1 MRTTGFRS
9 MVLYILLAA
18 FLGGLG
24 YLLYQFV
31 VNGSQWAM
39 QPYNGHVYS
48 ENSTVKLGDIT
59 DRDGNLLATTEDGAR
74 LYSQD
79 ETVRRSLLHTVGD
92 PYGYISTSVQYTMR
106 AQLSGYN
113 IITGLNDTIFNRMGS
128 DIALT
133 IDQDAC
139 VAAYNALG
147 GKNGAVIVYNYETG
161 EILAKVSTPTF
172 DPNAVPEDLETNEA
186 YKGVYLDN
194 TLSGSFTPGSI
205 FKIVTAAAAMRAM
218 EEGLFELEQPV
229 AELLPAYRD
238 AYLLKDGARVKP
250 ESVMTVRHLM
260 TMSAGLNY
268 NFNRASVRRANER
281 RGGCATTVEIAEALA
296 EDPLDF
302 EPGARFQYSLCHDV
316 LAAVIEKAS
325 GMTFRDY
332 VRTRILDPL
341 GMKDTDFDTTDAP
354 RALSALYSW
363 DGEKKRVVLQPSR
376 NNFVLSP
383 AYYSGGAGLCAT
395 ASDYAAFA
403 DAMAC
408 GGVGGSGAR
417 ILKDASIE
425 RLRAERLSSF
435 SAIQQFSCTCGPDY
449 GYGLG
454 VRTRSRFDHGVV
466 SALGGGARAG
476 GPDEALAAFLDTLL
490 AAVMEDL

>member
-1 MRTTGFRS
+1 MNFEPLHEAMQS
-9 MVLYILLAA
+9 LAA
-18 FLGGLG
+18 KGVPALELIVMRDHETLFHEVMG
-24 YLLYQFV
+24 Y
-31 VNGSQWAM
+31 SDAAR
-39 QPYNGHVYS
+39 
-48 ENSTVKLGDIT
+48 TVKAAPS
-59 DRDGNLLATTEDGAR
+59 DRYW
-74 LYSQD
+74 LYSC
-79 ETVRRSLLHTVGD
+79 TK
-92 PYGYISTSVQYTMR
+92 P
-106 AQLSGYN
+106 
-113 IITGLNDTIFNRMGS
+113 
-128 DIALT
+128 
-133 IDQDAC
+133 
-139 VAAYNALG
+139 
-147 GKNGAVIVYNYETG
+147 
-161 EILAKVSTPTF
+161 
-172 DPNAVPEDLETNEA
+172 
-186 YKGVYLDN
+186 
-194 TLSGSFTPGSI
+194 
-205 FKIVTAAAAMRAM
+205 VTAAAAMRAM

-268 NFNRASVRRANER
+268 NFNRESVRRANER

-363 DGEKKRVVLQPSR
+363 DGEKKRVVLQPSK

-466 SALGGGARAG
+466 SALGEFGWDGAAG
-476 GPDEALAAFLDTLL
+476 ADILIDPVHRLSMVYVQHVLGWPNMLGAVHLQLRDVLYPILNLA
-490 AAVMEDL
+490 

>member
-1 MRTTGFRS
+1 MGYS
-9 MVLYILLAA
+9 DAA
-18 FLGGLG
+18 R
-24 YLLYQFV
+24 
-31 VNGSQWAM
+31 
-39 QPYNGHVYS
+39 
-48 ENSTVKLGDIT
+48 TVKAAPS
-59 DRDGNLLATTEDGAR
+59 DRYW
-74 LYSQD
+74 LYSC
-79 ETVRRSLLHTVGD
+79 TK
-92 PYGYISTSVQYTMR
+92 P
-106 AQLSGYN
+106 
-113 IITGLNDTIFNRMGS
+113 
-128 DIALT
+128 
-133 IDQDAC
+133 
-139 VAAYNALG
+139 
-147 GKNGAVIVYNYETG
+147 
-161 EILAKVSTPTF
+161 
-172 DPNAVPEDLETNEA
+172 
-186 YKGVYLDN
+186 
-194 TLSGSFTPGSI
+194 
-205 FKIVTAAAAMRAM
+205 VTAAAAMRAM

-268 NFNRASVRRANER
+268 NFNRESIRRANER
-281 RGGCATTVEIAEALA
+281 HDGCATTVEIAEALA

-363 DGEKKRVVLQPSR
+363 DGEKKRVVLQPSK

-417 ILKDASIE
+417 ILEDASIE

-466 SALGGGARAG
+466 SALGEFGWDGAAG
-476 GPDEALAAFLDTLL
+476 ADILIDPVHRLSMVYTQHVLGWPNMLG
-490 AAVMEDL
+490 AVHLQLRDVLYPILNLS

>member
-161 EILAKVSTPTF
+161 EILA
-172 DPNAVPEDLETNEA
+172 
-186 YKGVYLDN
+186 
-194 TLSGSFTPGSI
+194 
-205 FKIVTAAAAMRAM
+205 
-218 EEGLFELEQPV
+218 
-229 AELLPAYRD
+229 
-238 AYLLKDGARVKP
+238 
-250 ESVMTVRHLM
+250 
-260 TMSAGLNY
+260 
-268 NFNRASVRRANER
+268 
-281 RGGCATTVEIAEALA
+281 
-296 EDPLDF
+296 
-302 EPGARFQYSLCHDV
+302 
-316 LAAVIEKAS
+316 
-325 GMTFRDY
+325 
-332 VRTRILDPL
+332 
-341 GMKDTDFDTTDAP
+341 
-354 RALSALYSW
+354 
-363 DGEKKRVVLQPSR
+363 
-376 NNFVLSP
+376 
-383 AYYSGGAGLCAT
+383 
-395 ASDYAAFA
+395 
-403 DAMAC
+403 
-408 GGVGGSGAR
+408 
-417 ILKDASIE
+417 
-425 RLRAERLSSF
+425 
-435 SAIQQFSCTCGPDY
+435 
-449 GYGLG
+449 
-454 VRTRSRFDHGVV
+454 
-466 SALGGGARAG
+466 
-476 GPDEALAAFLDTLL
+476 
-490 AAVMEDL
+490 

>member
-1 MRTTGFRS
+1 MNFEPLHEAMQS
-9 MVLYILLAA
+9 LAA
-18 FLGGLG
+18 KGVPALELIVMRDHETLFHEVMG
-24 YLLYQFV
+24 Y
-31 VNGSQWAM
+31 SDAAR
-39 QPYNGHVYS
+39 
-48 ENSTVKLGDIT
+48 TVKAAPS
-59 DRDGNLLATTEDGAR
+59 DRYW
-74 LYSQD
+74 LYSC
-79 ETVRRSLLHTVGD
+79 TK
-92 PYGYISTSVQYTMR
+92 P
-106 AQLSGYN
+106 
-113 IITGLNDTIFNRMGS
+113 
-128 DIALT
+128 
-133 IDQDAC
+133 
-139 VAAYNALG
+139 
-147 GKNGAVIVYNYETG
+147 
-161 EILAKVSTPTF
+161 
-172 DPNAVPEDLETNEA
+172 
-186 YKGVYLDN
+186 
-194 TLSGSFTPGSI
+194 
-205 FKIVTAAAAMRAM
+205 VTAAAAMRAM

-238 AYLLKDGARVKP
+238 AYILKDGARVKP

-268 NFNRASVRRANER
+268 NFNRESIRRANER

-316 LAAVIEKAS
+316 LAAVIEKES

-341 GMKDTDFDTTDAP
+341 GMKDADFDTTDAP

-363 DGEKKRVVLQPSR
+363 DGEKKRVVLQPSK

-417 ILKDASIE
+417 ILGDASIE

-466 SALGGGARAG
+466 SALGEFGWDGAAG
-476 GPDEALAAFLDTLL
+476 ADILIDPVHRLSMVYVQHVLGWPNMLGAVHLQLRDVLYPILNLA
-490 AAVMEDL
+490 

>member
-205 FKIVTAAAAMRAM
+205 FKIVTVAAAMERYPDSWSSITYNCQGAV
-218 EEGLFELEQPV
+218 ELAGSDITCLNGHAHGSQ
-229 AELLPAYRD
+229 D
-238 AYLLKDGARVKP
+238 
-250 ESVMTVRHLM
+250 
-260 TMSAGLNY
+260 MSAALGNSCNVYFAQL
-268 NFNRASVRRANER
+268 ANDL
-281 RGGCATTVEIAEALA
+281 GAEALQQKA
-296 EDPLDF
+296 ERWALTPKSTSA
-302 EPGARFQYSLCHDV
+302 PSP
-316 LAAVIEKAS
+316 S
-325 GMTFRDY
+325 
-332 VRTRILDPL
+332 
-341 GMKDTDFDTTDAP
+341 P
-354 RALSALYSW
+354 RAPSTWRTPTPISW
-363 DGEKKRVVLQPSR
+363 
-376 NNFVLSP
+376 
-383 AYYSGGAGLCAT
+383 AGRAW
-395 ASDYAAFA
+395 ASTP
-403 DAMAC
+403 C
-408 GGVGGSGAR
+408 
-417 ILKDASIE
+417 
-425 RLRAERLSSF
+425 
-435 SAIQQFSCTCGPDY
+435 
-449 GYGLG
+449 
-454 VRTRSRFDHGVV
+454 
-466 SALGGGARAG
+466 
-476 GPDEALAAFLDTLL
+476 
-490 AAVMEDL
+490 

>member
-133 IDQDAC
+133 VDQDAC

-161 EILAKVSTPTF
+161 EILAKVSAPTF

-205 FKIVTAAAAMRAM
+205 FKIVTAAAAMERYPDSWSSITYNCQGAV
-218 EEGLFELEQPV
+218 ELAGSDITCLNGHAHGSQ
-229 AELLPAYRD
+229 D
-238 AYLLKDGARVKP
+238 
-250 ESVMTVRHLM
+250 
-260 TMSAGLNY
+260 MSAALGNSCNVYFAQL
-268 NFNRASVRRANER
+268 ANDL
-281 RGGCATTVEIAEALA
+281 GAEALQQKA
-296 EDPLDF
+296 EEMGFNTQIDF
-302 EPGARFQYSLCHDV
+302 GSIPIAQSTIDLADTNANQLGWAGVGQYTVLTNPYHMMVLMGAIANGGTYVEPKLTQDSGLLEGLSSGDRTLVTSTEAQNLKTLLRTNVESYYGDWLFPAGMNVCAKTGTGEVGEGKGPNCWMVGFCDSTVTPY
-316 LAAVIEKAS
+316 AFAV
-325 GMTFRDY
+325 
-332 VRTRILDPL
+332 
-341 GMKDTDFDTTDAP
+341 
-354 RALSALYSW
+354 
-363 DGEKKRVVLQPSR
+363 VVED
-376 NNFVLSP
+376 
-383 AYYSGGAGLCAT
+383 GAGGIET
-395 ASDYAAFA
+395 A
-403 DAMAC
+403 
-408 GGVGGSGAR
+408 GSV
-417 ILKDASIE
+417 ASAV
-425 RLRAERLSSF
+425 L
-435 SAIQQFSCTCGPDY
+435 T
-449 GYGLG
+449 
-454 VRTRSRFDHGVV
+454 
-466 SALGGGARAG
+466 
-476 GPDEALAAFLDTLL
+476 ALAS
-490 AAVMEDL
+490 

>member
-1 MRTTGFRS
+1 MNFEPLHEAMQS
-9 MVLYILLAA
+9 LAA
-18 FLGGLG
+18 KGVPALELIVMRDHETLFHEVMG
-24 YLLYQFV
+24 Y
-31 VNGSQWAM
+31 SDAAR
-39 QPYNGHVYS
+39 
-48 ENSTVKLGDIT
+48 TVKAAPS
-59 DRDGNLLATTEDGAR
+59 DRYW
-74 LYSQD
+74 LYSC
-79 ETVRRSLLHTVGD
+79 TK
-92 PYGYISTSVQYTMR
+92 P
-106 AQLSGYN
+106 
-113 IITGLNDTIFNRMGS
+113 
-128 DIALT
+128 
-133 IDQDAC
+133 
-139 VAAYNALG
+139 
-147 GKNGAVIVYNYETG
+147 
-161 EILAKVSTPTF
+161 
-172 DPNAVPEDLETNEA
+172 
-186 YKGVYLDN
+186 
-194 TLSGSFTPGSI
+194 
-205 FKIVTAAAAMRAM
+205 VTAAAAMRAM

-363 DGEKKRVVLQPSR
+363 DGEKKRVVLQPSK

-466 SALGGGARAG
+466 SALGEFGWDGWLGCYMEVVPEQNMTFLMMTQKKDAG
-476 GPDEALAAFLDTLL
+476 TYTLSRKIRNIIFS
-490 AAVMEDL
+490 E